1 MGQTMVEKIMQKHS
15 DEDAEPGKIIWID
28 IDIRSARDFG
38 GANVVKNMNTYY
50 PGEKVHDRS
59 KTYFTFDCNVPANT
73 IAYANNQHICR
84 KYAKGE
90 EIKVYDVDA
99 GIGSHVLIE
108 EGLLLP
114 GGTGVGTDSHLNILG
129 SIGAFGQGMGDQD
142 IAFVFKAGK
151 TWFEV
156 PETIRIDV
164 DGQLPADCSARDL
177 TLKTVG
183 TLGTK
188 TALGKAQEFFG
199 PTIDSLDLSGRIT
212 LSSMA
217 TEMSAIIALLQPN
230 EAVLQECSEARGSPV
245 EGIAP
250 DPDAT
255 YSANVTVDING
266 LKPQISRPGK
276 PHDVVDVETVNDVPV
291 DSVFIGSC
299 TNGRYEDIKA
309 AAMVV
314 KGKKIKP
321 GVFGSVVPAT
331 RKGYI
336 RLMKDGILEILVDA
350 GFLVSNPGCGGCASG
365 QIGMTGEGQVQIS
378 TSNRNY
384 TGKQGAGFTYL
395 ASPETAAASAIMGR
409 IATAEEVV

>member
-1 MGQTMVEKIMQKHS
+1 MGQTMIEKIMQQHS
-15 DEDAEPGKIIWID
+15 DEDAEPGKIIWIG
-28 IDIRSARDFG
+28 IDVRSARDFG

-50 PGEKVHDRS
+50 PGEKVNDRS

-84 KYAKGE
+84 KYAKE
-90 EIKVYDVDA
+90 QDVRVYDVDA
-99 GIGSHVLIE
+99 GIGSHVMIE
-108 EGLLLP
+108 EGLLAP
-114 GGTGVGTDSHLNILG
+114 GETGVGTDSHLNILG
-129 SIGAFGQGMGDQD
+129 AIGAFGQGMGDQD

-156 PETIRIDV
+156 PETVRIDV
-164 DGQLPADCSARDL
+164 EGDLPANCTARDL

-199 PTIDSLDLSGRIT
+199 PSIDKLDLSGRIT
-212 LSSMA
+212 LASMA
-217 TEMSAIIALLQPN
+217 TEMSSIIALLQPN
-230 EAVLQECSEARGSPV
+230 DLVLKECGEARGSPV
-245 EGIAP
+245 QGIAP
-250 DPDAT
+250 DADAV
-255 YSANVTVDING
+255 YSGNVTVDIDG

-276 PHDVVDVETVNDVPV
+276 PHDVVDVETVNDVQV

-309 AAMVV
+309 AADVV
-314 KGKKIKP
+314 KGKRIKP

-331 RKGYI
+331 RRGYI
-336 RLMKDGILEILVDA
+336 RLMKEGVLETLMDA
-350 GFLVSNPGCGGCASG
+350 GFLISNPGCGGCASG
-365 QIGMTGEGQVQIS
+365 QIGMTGEGQVQVS
-378 TSNRNY
+378 TSNRNF

-395 ASPETAAASAIMGR
+395 ASPETAAASALLGR
-409 IATAEEVV
+409 IATKEEVV